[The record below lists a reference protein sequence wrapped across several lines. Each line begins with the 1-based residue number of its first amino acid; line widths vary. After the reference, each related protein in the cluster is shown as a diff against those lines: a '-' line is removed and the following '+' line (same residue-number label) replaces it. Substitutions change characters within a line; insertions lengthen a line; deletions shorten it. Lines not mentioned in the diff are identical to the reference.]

1 VLPQNEPSE
10 VSKGKVDHI
19 TALQDGIGRV
29 NHDSLINFKLA
40 LNAQRL
46 LTPPIARSFYLD
58 GLSLAMF
65 EALRKL
71 RDAVAPESGNL
82 GVNSNAAGAQGD
94 QSTSAEP
101 DMDELWHLYRSGD
114 KDVVAKIHNV
124 TNNVAVTKRED
135 FVRIH
140 AKMEMEKDT
149 ELVAKLAESVLEKSD
164 QIDDMVDS
172 LPGMNRTREEQMKI
186 IEGLISL
193 NQQAARDLENAHRK
207 ASERRAACREFIQQH
222 TCEALGIDEPD
233 RADS

>member
-1 VLPQNEPSE
+1 
-10 VSKGKVDHI
+10 
-19 TALQDGIGRV
+19 
-29 NHDSLINFKLA
+29 
-40 LNAQRL
+40 
-46 LTPPIARSFYLD
+46 
-58 GLSLAMF
+58 MF

-207 ASERRAACREFIQQH
+207 ASERRAACREFIQRH
-222 TCEALGIDEPD
+222 TCEALGIDEAD

>member
-1 VLPQNEPSE
+1 
-10 VSKGKVDHI
+10 
-19 TALQDGIGRV
+19 
-29 NHDSLINFKLA
+29 
-40 LNAQRL
+40 
-46 LTPPIARSFYLD
+46 
-58 GLSLAMF
+58 MF
-65 EALRKL
+65 EALRRL

-82 GVNSNAAGAQGD
+82 GVNSSAAPAGD

-124 TNNVAVTKRED
+124 TNNVAITKRED

-164 QIDDMVDS
+164 QIDEMVDS
-172 LPGMNRTREEQMKI
+172 LPGMSRTREEQMKI

-193 NQQAARDLENAHRK
+193 NQQAARDLEQAHRT
-207 ASERRAACREFIQQH
+207 ASERRVSCRDFIQQH
-222 TCEALGIDEPD
+222 TCEALGIYEPD
-233 RADS
+233 RAESQPKS